1 MFKYENCTEAAKFGD
16 LEELKKM
23 RDAGL
28 PWGTDTTSAAAEHGH
43 LDCLKWAHE
52 NGCPW
57 DMFTIALAGM
67 YGRLEC
73 VKYAHSQG
81 CPKYVTLCLDAAKNG
96 DLETLKWAHKNGF
109 YLFDQTT
116 SYAAQ
121 GGHLEC
127 LKWAH
132 SQRCKFDEH
141 IYMFAVSGT
150 SKTQNTDCT
159 DRDRSNLECIK
170 YLHENNCKWTV
181 NTVKKSAYKGKFAA
195 FKYFFENARDVQDFW
210 NTKYN
215 LTKIIHLFD
224 LDDPLWRQLFNVN
237 LDVNPEIKTM
247 VNAKKNELEQMKLI
261 AVNSLKNIIHT
272 DVVTHCVCDYF

>member
-23 RDAGL
+23 HDAGL
-28 PWGTDTTSAAAEHGH
+28 PWGTDTSSAAAKHGH
-43 LDCLKWAHE
+43 LDCLKWIHE

-57 DMFTIALAGM
+57 DMFTIGLAGM
-67 YGRLEC
+67 NGHLDC
-73 VKYAHSQG
+73 IKYAHLQG
-81 CPKYVTLCLDAAKNG
+81 CPRYVTLCLDAAKNG
-96 DLETLKWAHKNGF
+96 NLDTLKWAHENGF

-121 GGHLEC
+121 GGNLEC

-132 SQRCKFDEH
+132 LQGCKFDEH
-141 IYMFAVSGT
+141 VYMFAVSGT
-150 SKTQNTDCT
+150 STCQNI
-159 DRDRSNLECIK
+159 ECIK

-181 NTVKKSAYKGKFAA
+181 NAVKKAAYKGKFAA

-210 NTKYN
+210 NTKYK
-215 LTKIIHLFD
+215 LSKIIHLFD
-224 LDDPLWRQLFNVN
+224 LDDPLWRQLLNIN
-237 LDVNPEIKTM
+237 LEINPEIKTV

-261 AVNSLKNIIHT
+261 TVNSLRTVIHT